1 VVAQQCPSDSEEAP
15 RGWVGQSLV
24 LPAVVYRRL
33 TLPIYRYVIA
43 IVSNQGGINLTP
55 DPKTAKSS
63 GKRLADFKGKVSA
76 VLNQLQLP
84 ITVYAATSRD
94 EYRKPRTGMWRELLD
109 DHDLDSIGSVD
120 LEHSFFVG
128 DAGGREAVV
137 GQAVKDH
144 SCSDR

>member
-1 VVAQQCPSDSEEAP
+1 VARQCPSDPKEAP
-15 RGWVGQSLV
+15 RGRVGQSLV
-24 LPAVVYRRL
+24 PAARYVCHLL
-33 TLPIYRYVIA
+33 TLFHSRYIIA
-43 IVSNQGGINLTP
+43 IVSNQGGINLKP

-63 GKRLADFKGKVSA
+63 QKRLSDFKGKVSA

-94 EYRKPRTGMWRELLD
+94 EYRKPRIGMWSELLD
-109 DHDLDSIGSVD
+109 DSDLDSIGSVD

-128 DAGGREAVV
+128 DAGGRAAIP
-137 GQAVKDH
+137 GGAARDH